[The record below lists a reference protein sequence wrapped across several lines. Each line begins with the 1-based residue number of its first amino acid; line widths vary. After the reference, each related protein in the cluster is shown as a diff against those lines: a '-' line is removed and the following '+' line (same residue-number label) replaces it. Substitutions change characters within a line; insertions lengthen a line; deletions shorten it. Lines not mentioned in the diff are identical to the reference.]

1 MNDSYFPVATD
12 NNTIASAT
20 TVALGETGA
29 ATLEGWVGY
38 GDAVNYY
45 RLNGDAHA
53 GTLNVSL
60 SGLDSKVTVALYDVN
75 GKKLKSVSVS
85 KDTEN
90 IFKDILVPG
99 NAAYLSVTSGDNG
112 KGKQNS
118 DYVLTVQENYFP
130 AATDNNTFN
139 TASDVTLVDGAAVEK
154 GWVGYGDASDFYR
167 LNMGNAGLLDL
178 SVANVTDKVSVAVY
192 DAQGKKLKSF
202 SVNSGDKLLLDDYLL
217 TSGVSYI
224 SVTSGDNGK
233 GKNNSSYELI
243 IGAEVF
249 PAASD
254 NNSMASAFA
263 FEFDEAGKATV
274 TDWVGYGNEED
285 FFKFEIGEDGG
296 NVALD
301 LKLDDESLRIGNEV
315 LFSLYNEEGKTL
327 LNIKNGVMQDSLAA
341 GTYYVSV
348 EVKDEKKHNTSY
360 SLGVTLA

>member
-1 MNDSYFPVATD
+1 M
-12 NNTIASAT
+12 
-20 TVALGETGA
+20 
-29 ATLEGWVGY
+29 
-38 GDAVNYY
+38 
-45 RLNGDAHA
+45 
-53 GTLNVSL
+53 
-60 SGLDSKVTVALYDVN
+60 
-75 GKKLKSVSVS
+75 
-85 KDTEN
+85 
-90 IFKDILVPG
+90 
-99 NAAYLSVTSGDNG
+99 
-112 KGKQNS
+112 
-118 DYVLTVQENYFP
+118 
-130 AATDNNTFN
+130 
-139 TASDVTLVDGAAVEK
+139 
-154 GWVGYGDASDFYR
+154 
-167 LNMGNAGLLDL
+167 
-178 SVANVTDKVSVAVY
+178 
-192 DAQGKKLKSF
+192 
-202 SVNSGDKLLLDDYLL
+202 L